1 MSRQLTFGIKWLCGP
16 SFVVIVFIGLFVMPA
31 MASDRFLD
39 PDDGTVTDTKTGLM
53 WAAKD
58 NGNLINWQTARS
70 YCQNY
75 NGGGHTDWRIP
86 TLTELASLYDP
97 KEKNKHGYHVNR
109 LIDISAASCWA
120 SDTRDYKAARFN
132 FIYGEVYWPRKSYSG
147 PSRVLPVRS
156 GK

>member
-1 MSRQLTFGIKWLCGP
+1 MSRLLTFGIKLLCGL
-16 SFVVIVFIGLFVMPA
+16 SIVAIVFIGLFVMPA
-31 MASDRFLD
+31 MASDRFVD
-39 PDDGTVTDTKTGLM
+39 HDDGTVTDTKTGLM

-109 LIDISAASCWA
+109 LVGLQTSVTTRLPDSISHTAKCIGSGSPTQVLAGSCRYEAANKQ
-120 SDTRDYKAARFN
+120 TGFL
-132 FIYGEVYWPRKSYSG
+132 F
-147 PSRVLPVRS
+147 
-156 GK
+156 

>member
-1 MSRQLTFGIKWLCGP
+1 
-16 SFVVIVFIGLFVMPA
+16 
-31 MASDRFLD
+31 
-39 PDDGTVTDTKTGLM
+39 M

-75 NGGGHTDWRIP
+75 NGGSRTDWRIP

-97 KEKNKHGYHVNR
+97 KEKNKHGYRVNR

-120 SDTRDYKAARFN
+120 SDTRD
-132 FIYGEVYWPRKSYSG
+132 
-147 PSRVLPVRS
+147 
-156 GK
+156 